1 MRKVRYV
8 YGITAALLIGGS
20 MTNVAVGPVGAQTA
34 INAPGAINA
43 APPRAGAPM
52 SFADLAE
59 RLQPAVVNISTRQSI
74 TIPRRRALPPGFEEF
89 FRRFGGEAPQQQD
102 DQGGGGGDVTQR
114 GGSLGSGFIISA
126 DGYIVTNNH
135 VVAPARSNAVV
146 EAITVTL
153 PDRTEYEAEVVGRDE
168 ASDLAVLKIN
178 PRGRLPFVQFA
189 NPNAVRVGDWVV
201 AIGNPYALGGSV
213 TAGIVSALHRN
224 IGAGNYDRFIQTD
237 ASINSGNSGGPL
249 FDLQGNVV
257 GINTALYSPTGGNIG
272 IGFAIPAEQ
281 AIPIVESLRRGERV
295 RRGYIGVT
303 LQQVD
308 TNLAAPLGLPANR
321 GELISSVTP
330 GGPAARAGIEQGDV
344 VVSVAGQS
352 VTPDATVAYLI
363 SRQAI
368 GSRVPVEVIRD
379 GQRRTLSLTIAERPS
394 DQELARLNGI
404 EVEEADDADKPAGAE
419 SSGQA
424 SARASLGMSLQT
436 LTPDLA
442 RRGGLTGEVRGVV
455 VTALD
460 PNSDAAQKGLRT
472 GDVIVSVNRAP
483 ANSPE
488 AVAQVVD
495 TARRG
500 GRSSVLLLVRRGN
513 APPRYFGIDLAAVR

>member
-59 RLQPAVVNISTRQSI
+59 RLQPAVVNISTRQSV

-89 FRRFGGEAPQQQD
+89 FRRFGGETPQQD
-102 DQGGGGGDVTQR
+102 NPGGGGGDVTQR
-114 GGSLGSGFIISA
+114 GGSLGSGFIVSA

-146 EAITVTL
+146 ESITVTL
-153 PDRTEYEAEVVGRDE
+153 ADRTEYEAEVVGRDE

-303 LQQVD
+303 LQQVNSD
-308 TNLAAPLGLPANR
+308 IAAAGGLESNR

-344 VVSVAGQS
+344 VVSVAGQP
-352 VTPDATVAYLI
+352 VTPDSSVAYLI

-368 GSRVPVEVIRD
+368 GSRVPVEVIRN
-379 GQRRTLSLTIAERPS
+379 GQRRTLQLSIAERPS
-394 DQELARLNGI
+394 DQELARLNGL
-404 EVEEADDADKPAGAE
+404 EVEGEADADKPEGGE

-442 RRGGLTGEVRGVV
+442 RRGGLTGDIRGVV

-472 GDVIVSVNRAP
+472 GDIIVSVNRAP

-495 TARRG
+495 AARRS
-500 GRSSVLLLVRRGN
+500 GRNSVLLLVRRGN
-513 APPRYFGIDLAAVR
+513 GPPAFVAVDLTRS